1 MARPDWMLDGKIFC
15 AECGCRHD
23 MDGCG
28 KPECKHCYAQTVKI
42 VINTRFGGF
51 GVSDIGEAEYQRR
64 TGRGFN
70 ETEFSMYDMGDDS
83 FRTDSALV
91 AMVEEDSKLYSGRSA
106 DLRVVEV
113 PANVK
118 WYIVDYDGQEH
129 VAEKHRTW
137 R

>member
-15 AECGCRHD
+15 AECGCRHAL
-23 MDGCG
+23 DGCG

-51 GVSDIGEAEYQRR
+51 GLSFLGEEEYRKR
-64 TGRGFN
+64 TGKYSN
-70 ETEFSMYDMGDDS
+70 DAYWESLIEKEHP
-83 FRTDSALV
+83 FRTDPTLV

-113 PANVK
+113 PADVD

>member
-15 AECGCRHD
+15 EECGCRHD
-23 MDGCG
+23 LSGCG

-42 VINTRFGGF
+42 VINTCWGGF
-51 GVSDIGEAEYQRR
+51 GVSDSGSIEYNRR
-64 TGRGFN
+64 TGVYLG
-70 ETEFSMYDMGDDS
+70 SDWDIS
-83 FRTDSALV
+83 RTDPTLV

-113 PANVK
+113 PADVD

>member
-23 MDGCG
+23 LDGCG

-42 VINTRFGGF
+42 VINTCWGGF
-51 GVSDIGEAEYQRR
+51 GVSDSGSIEYNRR
-64 TGRGFN
+64 TGVYLG
-70 ETEFSMYDMGDDS
+70 SDWDIS
-83 FRTDSALV
+83 RTDPTLV

-113 PANVK
+113 PADVD

>member
-42 VINTRFGGF
+42 VINTRFGGLGLSF
-51 GVSDIGEAEYQRR
+51 LGEEKYLMR
-64 TGRGFN
+64 TGVYYNDRDWEF
-70 ETEFSMYDMGDDS
+70 ETS
-83 FRTDSALV
+83 RTDPTLV

-113 PANVK
+113 PADVD